1 MSPQQPTP
9 PKKELKKAWLLTI
22 ILHLL
27 IAVSLISYWYF
38 SQNKKSQPIPTNLQT
53 QTIALE
59 QKLPPL
65 LTQTASATT
74 IMPASTAADTVVQS
88 TPTNP
93 DNIER
98 PLANYINH
106 VNNNPPAQKNLVE
119 QHVNV
124 APPPVNQALTKRDIA
139 PPPGNQALTKRDIA
153 PSERQ
158 KPKQDNDTQEV
169 TQLTE
174 ELDENYEQIK
184 KHNQQKID
192 TNNAKNYGENKP
204 ALLST
209 TSEKPVSQT
218 HSSDYVN
225 IKETTKFTKIDN
237 VDKTG
242 SEPKPMVTTE

>member
-139 PPPGNQALTKRDIA
+139 P
-153 PSERQ
+153 SERQ